1 MKDRRWARAKRLFE
15 TAVTLE
21 PSKREAF
28 LAWAVTDDPELV
40 AEVRKMLAA
49 ESEAPSADA
58 GAISRR
64 PPTKD

>member
-1 MKDRRWARAKRLFE
+1 
-15 TAVTLE
+15 VTLE